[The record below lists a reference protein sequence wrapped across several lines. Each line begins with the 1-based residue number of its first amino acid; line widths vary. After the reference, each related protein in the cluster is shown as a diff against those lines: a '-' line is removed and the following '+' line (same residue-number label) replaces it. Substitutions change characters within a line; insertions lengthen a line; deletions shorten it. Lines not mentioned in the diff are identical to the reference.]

1 MNIPTE
7 TDVLL
12 LEEQVQRAL
21 QTMDDS
27 ELQVLGYG
35 EVTTV
40 FRLDTEHDSF
50 ACKRFPL
57 FRNRSDAEA
66 HQDLVYRYVAELTK
80 CGINVLET
88 GFVSLFDDVGR
99 TILYLIQPI
108 VDADRIGPNFFRS
121 LDAETAQQKFEDVLT
136 AMESSVT
143 PNLAPDGQLSNWVF
157 LDGGLSYV
165 DVSTPFMRS
174 EDGTE
179 AVNWDVLYESVIG
192 GILTPFRPYFRHKM
206 PSVLDSYFSV
216 RGQVLDFLGN
226 LRKEKLDHFIP
237 SFLSIANAR
246 LELSPLLTLKDVQAY
261 YNEDADV
268 YALLMR
274 LYRINR
280 AFHRH
285 VLRRPYPNFIP
296 PKIDRNK
303 F

>member
-1 MNIPTE
+1 MNAPTE
-7 TDVLL
+7 TDLRS
-12 LEEQVQRAL
+12 LEERVQHAL
-21 QTMDDS
+21 RTLDNND
-27 ELQVLGYG
+27 LQVLGYG

-66 HQDLVYRYVAELTK
+66 HQGLVHRYIAELAAR
-80 CGINVLET
+80 GLNVLET
-88 GFVSLFDDVGR
+88 GFVSLYDDDGR
-99 TILYLIQPI
+99 TVLYLIQPI
-108 VDADRIGPNFFRS
+108 VEAERIGPNYFRT
-121 LDAETAQQKFEDVLT
+121 LEPEIAQKKFEEILT
-136 AMESSVT
+136 TIESSVT
-143 PNLAPDGQLSNWVF
+143 PELAPDGQLSNWVF
-157 LDGGLSYV
+157 LDEGLFYV
-165 DVSTPFMRS
+165 DVSTPFMRDA
-174 EDGTE
+174 EGAE

-192 GILTPFRPYFRHKM
+192 GILTPLRPYFRRQI
-206 PSVLDSYFSV
+206 PSILESYFSV

-226 LRKEKLDHFIP
+226 LRKEKLDPLIP
-237 SFLSIANAR
+237 AFLSVANAR
-246 LELSPLLTLKDVQAY
+246 LDLSPPLTLKDVQAY

>member
-1 MNIPTE
+1 MNVPTE
-7 TDVLL
+7 ADLRS

-21 QTMDDS
+21 RTLDDR
-27 ELQVLGYG
+27 ELQILGYG

-40 FRLDTEHDSF
+40 FRLDTERDSF

-66 HQDLVYRYVAELTK
+66 HQELVHRYVAELAVR
-80 CGINVLET
+80 GIDVLET
-88 GFVSLFDDVGR
+88 GFVSLYDDDGR
-99 TILYLIQPI
+99 TVLYLIQPI
-108 VDADRIGPNFFRS
+108 VDAERIGPNFFRTLES
-121 LDAETAQQKFEDVLT
+121 EMAQKKFEEILT
-136 AMESSVT
+136 AIEFSVT
-143 PNLAPDGQLSNWVF
+143 PELAPDGQLSNWVF
-157 LDGGLSYV
+157 LDQGLSYV
-165 DVSTPFMRS
+165 DVSTPFMRDA
-174 EDGTE
+174 EGAE
-179 AVNWDVLYESVIG
+179 AVNWDALYESVLG
-192 GILTPFRPYFRHKM
+192 GILTPLRPYFRHKM

-226 LRKEKLDHFIP
+226 LRKEKLDPLIP
-237 SFLSIANAR
+237 AFLSVANAR
-246 LELSPLLTLKDVQAY
+246 LNLSPPLTLKDVQAY

-280 AFHRH
+280 AFYRH